1 MKVLNCT
8 RFKEMLV
15 SGANN
20 LANKHEE
27 INTLNV
33 FPVPDGDTGTNMNM
47 TFGSGVAEV
56 SKVMSDHVGDT
67 CKLLSKS
74 MLMSARGNSGVI
86 LSQIFK
92 GVYKSVADKQSVTAA
107 DLAEAFVNGSRI
119 AYRAV
124 MRPVE
129 GTILTVCR
137 EASEYGQHMVEENPD
152 TTIEQYFDKLLQEA
166 RESLSRT
173 PDLLPV
179 LKEVGVVDSGGAG
192 LVAVL
197 EGFVAYLKGRP
208 IGVKSETVP
217 AEEKELGYCVETV
230 VKLNKGYDEERI
242 SKAVSKAGNI
252 VNLCGAGN
260 EAKVHVHSLKPGDI
274 ISALQTFGELMS
286 VKIENLAVGHNVTL
300 DYEDNQPKEKY
311 AIITVCNG
319 DGIQDMFHELGV
331 TYFING
337 GQTMNP
343 STESFVSLIEK
354 INADNIIILPN
365 NGNIILAAEQ
375 SREVLSD
382 RNITVLPT
390 KTIPEGIAAC
400 VVFNPE
406 GELADNIEEMKAAV
420 ANVTT
425 GSVTHA
431 IKDTS
436 FNGIQIKE
444 GDFMAIRGKDIVA
457 SLPDMMETSRALLD
471 ALVNDDTS
479 VVTIIYG
486 SEATQK
492 QAEELQKYIVSE
504 YDVDCD
510 ITDGKQD
517 LYPFIVGVE

>member
-1 MKVLNCT
+1 MKVLDCAH
-8 RFKEMLV
+8 FKEMLV

-27 INTLNV
+27 INKLNV

-92 GVYKSVADKQSVTAA
+92 GVYKSVAEKQKVTSA

-129 GTILTVCR
+129 GTILTVSR
-137 EASEYGQHMVEENPD
+137 EASDYGKHHVDNNPD
-152 TTIEQYFDKLLQEA
+152 TTIEQYFDVLLKEA

-208 IGVKSETVP
+208 VGVKNAAAEE
-217 AEEKELGYCVETV
+217 EEKELGYCVEAV
-230 VKLNKGYDEERI
+230 VKLTKSFDEKRI
-242 SKAVSKAGNI
+242 SNAVGKTGSI
-252 VNLCGAGN
+252 INLCGAAN

-274 ISALQTFGELMS
+274 ISTLQTFGELMS
-286 VKIENLAVGHNVTL
+286 VKIDNLAVSHTVML
-300 DYEDNQPKEKY
+300 SYEDNQPKEKY

-319 DGIQDMFHELGV
+319 DGIVDMFHNLGV
-331 TYFING
+331 TNFING

-343 STESFVSLIEK
+343 STESFVSMIEK

-406 GELADNIEEMKAAV
+406 GELEENIEEMKAAV

-444 GDFMAIRGKDIVA
+444 GDFMAIKGKDIVA

-471 ALVNDDTS
+471 ALISDDTS

-486 SEATQK
+486 SEATK
-492 QAEELQKYIVSE
+492 EQAEQLQKYVVSE

-510 ITDGKQD
+510 VTDGKQD